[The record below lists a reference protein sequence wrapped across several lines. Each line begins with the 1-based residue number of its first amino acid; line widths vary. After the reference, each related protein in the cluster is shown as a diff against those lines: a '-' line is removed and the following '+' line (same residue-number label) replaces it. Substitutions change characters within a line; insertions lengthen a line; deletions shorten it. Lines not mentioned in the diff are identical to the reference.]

1 MDDLIAEL
9 IDLAEAE
16 WPGWLTTHAS
26 RLSLETVARLKE
38 RSDQFIKSDS
48 ARADRISRAAIAV
61 AEQLPTE
68 PIARALASWA
78 RGNWAAYRRPKEAV
92 DLYQKALVVYEQIG
106 DSEAITRLSINL
118 IFACTTLGR
127 FADAFTFAK
136 RAQCLL
142 EEIATG
148 TVTYW
153 VKFGMNYGLLLY
165 ECGHYQKALDVNE
178 KTIALAR
185 DHGLQEE
192 WAELQVNQ
200 AFTLAA
206 MGRLTECEQL
216 LIASRQLLE
225 QLTPKPMLTIA
236 RIDLNLGDYY
246 SATVNLSAALNHF
259 RDASKGFQEENVAM
273 DYATV
278 LLYEAN
284 LLKRL
289 GVLREAHRAY
299 DRAYQAFRGDNLTQY
314 AAQALL
320 ASAAVRREIN
330 PADPELPEML
340 NRACDMFTNLQ
351 LPIWRNETLLEQAR
365 LAFLLGNYAQAEA
378 LLTTAWS
385 ADTVLHLTIAHQLL
399 WGRLR
404 MAQGDE
410 AGALTAFTSALTQS
424 QNGAHIWSEREALV
438 ALGNLLVARQP
449 DSAIAYLQDAVRIDE
464 LMRAELSLAELT
476 ADFQSRRNDALPLLA
491 KLERQAGHLQAAL
504 QTVWHWKGGALIDLI
519 RRHDGYTDVNPTIA
533 QLQQRIAVLRW
544 ELERKQG
551 ERKRDDDSES
561 EERLDELR
569 RQIRGLEAQA
579 YHERRY
585 HIHKPGQSDVS
596 IYNWQAVL
604 SKPDADCLIE
614 YVSIDDELYAWSLP
628 RNGDCTVTMLGSTST
643 ISELLQRFELKNL
656 NALRLNDEQRQQRG
670 ETLIR
675 DARVLLQRLY
685 RTLIE
690 PLPIPVEGKL
700 LIAPCAPIHLAPFAA
715 LWDGKNYLMERYLI
729 EQIPTGALLGI
740 PVPAGPSGPALVI
753 GASADGMLT
762 AAQREINA
770 IAGILPDAQIY
781 LDDPAALTALH
792 NLTTAPR
799 ILHFSAH
806 TTFNEEPT
814 IFAGLH
820 LADRTFTIE
829 ECYRLNL
836 AGTELVTLN
845 GCTTAYGMESGGALI
860 AFQSAFLIAGAQRLL
875 ISLWSIK
882 DELAAGLMAHFYQN
896 LMQTQLSAVALRQ
909 TQRDLLHDPALAH
922 PAIWS
927 AFAVMRR

>member
-9 IDLAEAE
+9 IDLAESE

-26 RLSLETVARLKE
+26 RLSLETVARLKQW
-38 RSDQFIKSDS
+38 SDQFIKSDS
-48 ARADRISRAAIAV
+48 ARADRISWAAIAV

-68 PIARALASWA
+68 PIARALAYWA
-78 RGNWAAYRRPKEAV
+78 RGNWAAYRRPEEAF

-106 DSEAITRLSINL
+106 DSEAIARLSSNL
-118 IFACTTLGR
+118 IFVCTTLGR
-127 FADAFTFAK
+127 FADALTFAE
-136 RAQCLL
+136 RAQRLL
-142 EEIATG
+142 EEIAT
-148 TVTYW
+148 VPVIYR
-153 VKFGMNYGLLLY
+153 VKFGMNYSLLLY

-178 KTIALAR
+178 KMIALAR
-185 DHGLQEE
+185 NHGLQEE

-200 AFTLAA
+200 AITLAA
-206 MGRLTECEQL
+206 MERLTECEQL

-225 QLTPKPMLTIA
+225 QLTPKPVLTIA

-246 SATVNLSAALNHF
+246 SATANLSAALNHF

-289 GVLREAHRAY
+289 GVLREARRAY
-299 DRAYQAFRGDNLTQY
+299 DRAYQAFREYDLTQY

-320 ASAAVRREIN
+320 AGASVRREIN

-410 AGALTAFTSALTQS
+410 ADALTAFTSALTHS
-424 QNGAHIWSEREALV
+424 QQGAQIWSEREALV
-438 ALGNLLVARQP
+438 ALGNLLAARQP
-449 DSAIAYLQDAVRIDE
+449 DSAIEYIQDAVRIDE
-464 LMRAELSLAELT
+464 LMRMELSVAELT

-504 QTVWHWKGGALIDLI
+504 QTVWRWKGGALIDLI
-519 RRHDGYTDVNPTIA
+519 RRYDGYTDVNPTIA

-544 ELERKQG
+544 ELERKQ
-551 ERKRDDDSES
+551 RDDKSKS

-569 RQIRGLEAQA
+569 RQIRDLEAQA

-604 SKPDADCLIE
+604 SKLDADCLIE
-614 YVSIDDELYAWSLP
+614 YVSIDDELYAWSLT
-628 RNGDCTVTMLGSTST
+628 RNGDCTVTTLGSTST
-643 ISELLQRFELKNL
+643 ISELLQRLELKNL

-675 DARVLLQRLY
+675 DAGVLLQRLY

-715 LWDGKNYLMERYLI
+715 LWDGNNYLMERYLI
-729 EQIPTGALLGI
+729 EQIPTGALLSI

-753 GASADGMLT
+753 GASTDGML
-762 AAQREINA
+762 AAVQREINA
-770 IAGILPDAQIY
+770 IASILPDAQIY

-806 TTFNEEPT
+806 TTFDEEPT

-875 ISLWSIK
+875 VSLGPIK

-896 LMQTQLSAVALRQ
+896 LMQTQSPAVALRQ
-909 TQRDLLHDPALAH
+909 TQHDLLHDPALAH

>member
-9 IDLAEAE
+9 IDLPEAE

-26 RLSLETVARLKE
+26 RLSLETVARLKQ

-68 PIARALASWA
+68 PIARALAYWA
-78 RGNWAAYRRPKEAV
+78 RGNWAVYRRPEEAV

-106 DSEAITRLSINL
+106 DSEAIARLSSNL

-127 FADAFTFAK
+127 FADALAFAE
-136 RAQCLL
+136 RAQRLL
-142 EEIATG
+142 EEIAAG
-148 TVTYW
+148 PVIYR
-153 VKFGMNYGLLLY
+153 VNFGMNYGLLLY
-165 ECGHYQKALDVNE
+165 ECGHYQEALDVNE
-178 KTIALAR
+178 KMIALAR

-200 AFTLAA
+200 AFTMAA
-206 MGRLTECEQL
+206 MGRLAECEQL
-216 LIASRQLLE
+216 LIDSRQRLE
-225 QLTPKPMLTIA
+225 QLTPKPVLTIA

-246 SATVNLSAALNHF
+246 SATANLSAALNHF

-289 GVLREAHRAY
+289 GALREARRAY
-299 DRAYQAFRGDNLTQY
+299 DRAYQAFREYNLTQY

-320 ASAAVRREIN
+320 AGAAVRREIN

-438 ALGNLLVARQP
+438 ALGNLLAARQP
-449 DSAIAYLQDAVRIDE
+449 DSAIQYLQDAVRIDE
-464 LMRAELSLAELT
+464 LMRAELSVAELT

-491 KLERQAGHLQAAL
+491 KLERQTGHLQTAL
-504 QTVWHWKGGALIDLI
+504 QTVWRWKGGALIDLI

-544 ELERKQG
+544 ELERKQ
-551 ERKRDDDSES
+551 RDDES

-569 RQIRGLEAQA
+569 RQIRDLEAQA

-585 HIHKPGQSDVS
+585 HIHKPGQSDAS

-604 SKPDADCLIE
+604 SKLDADCLVE
-614 YVSIDDELYAWSLP
+614 YVSIDDELYAWCIT
-628 RNGDCTVTMLGSTST
+628 RNGDCTVTTLGSTST
-643 ISELLQRFELKNL
+643 ISELLQRLELKNL

-715 LWDGKNYLMERYLI
+715 LWDGNNYLMERYLI

-740 PVPAGPSGPALVI
+740 SVPAGPSGPALVI
-753 GASADGMLT
+753 GASADGML
-762 AAQREINA
+762 AAVQREINA
-770 IAGILPDAQIY
+770 IAGILPDAQVY

-806 TTFNEEPT
+806 TTFDEEPT

-875 ISLWSIK
+875 VSLWPIK
-882 DELAAGLMAHFYQN
+882 DEPAAGLMAHFYQN
-896 LMQTQLSAVALRQ
+896 LMQTQSPAVALRQ

>member
-9 IDLAEAE
+9 IDVPEAE

-26 RLSLETVARLKE
+26 RLSLDTVARLKQ
-38 RSDQFIKSDS
+38 RSDQCIKSDS

-61 AEQLPTE
+61 AEQLPTG
-68 PIARALASWA
+68 PIARALAYWT
-78 RGNWAAYRRPKEAV
+78 RGNWAVYRRPEEAV

-106 DSEAITRLSINL
+106 DSEAIVRLSSNL

-127 FADAFTFAK
+127 FADALTFAE
-136 RAQCLL
+136 RAQRLL
-142 EEIATG
+142 EEIAAG
-148 TVTYW
+148 PVIYR
-153 VKFGMNYGLLLY
+153 VKCGMNYGLLLY
-165 ECGHYQKALDVNE
+165 ECGRYQEALDVNE
-178 KTIALAR
+178 TMIALAR

-225 QLTPKPMLTIA
+225 QLTPKPVLTIA

-246 SATVNLSAALNHF
+246 SATAHLSAALNHV

-278 LLYEAN
+278 LLSKAN

-289 GVLREAHRAY
+289 GTRRTSRRAY
-299 DRAYQAFRGDNLTQY
+299 DRAYQAFREDNLTHY

-320 ASAAVRREIN
+320 AGAAVRREIN
-330 PADPELPEML
+330 PADPELPAML
-340 NRACDMFTNLQ
+340 TRACDMFTNLQ

-365 LAFLLGNYAQAEA
+365 LAFLLGNDAQVEA

-385 ADTVLHLTIAHQLL
+385 TDTVRHLAIDHQLL

-410 AGALTAFTSALTQS
+410 AGALAAFTSALTYS
-424 QNGAHIWSEREALV
+424 QQGAQIWSEREAQV
-438 ALGNLLVARQP
+438 ALGNLLAARQP
-449 DSAIAYLQDAVRIDE
+449 DSAIQYLQDAVRSDE
-464 LMRAELSLAELT
+464 LMCAELSIAELT

-491 KLERQAGHLQAAL
+491 KLESQSGHLQAAL
-504 QTVWHWKGGALIDLI
+504 QTVWRWKGGALIDLI
-519 RRHDGYTDVNPTIA
+519 RRHNGYTDVNPTIV

-544 ELERKQG
+544 ELERKQ
-551 ERKRDDDSES
+551 RDGES

-569 RQIRGLEAQA
+569 VQIRDLEAQA

-585 HIHKPGQSDVS
+585 HIHKPGQSDAS

-604 SKPDADCLIE
+604 SKLDADCLVE
-614 YVSIDDELYAWSLP
+614 YASIDDELFAWCIT
-628 RNGDCTVTMLGSTST
+628 RNGDCTVTTLGSTST
-643 ISELLQRFELKNL
+643 ISELLQRLELKNL
-656 NALRLNDEQRQQRG
+656 NALRLNDEQRKQRS

-715 LWDGKNYLMERYLI
+715 LWDGNNYLMERYLI
-729 EQIPTGALLGI
+729 EQIPTGAQLGI
-740 PVPAGPSGPALVI
+740 PVPAGPSGPALV
-753 GASADGMLT
+753 SARRQT
-762 AAQREINA
+762 VSSPPCRKKSTQ
-770 IAGILPDAQIY
+770 LPVSYRTLRSIWMIRQ
-781 LDDPAALTALH
+781 
-792 NLTTAPR
+792 
-799 ILHFSAH
+799 
-806 TTFNEEPT
+806 
-814 IFAGLH
+814 H
-820 LADRTFTIE
+820 LLR
-829 ECYRLNL
+829 
-836 AGTELVTLN
+836 
-845 GCTTAYGMESGGALI
+845 CTT
-860 AFQSAFLIAGAQRLL
+860 
-875 ISLWSIK
+875 
-882 DELAAGLMAHFYQN
+882 
-896 LMQTQLSAVALRQ
+896 
-909 TQRDLLHDPALAH
+909 
-922 PAIWS
+922 
-927 AFAVMRR
+927 